1 MSATALVLVLISAV
15 AHAAWN
21 FTGKKSSPTLA
32 FFFWVTVAGS
42 LLFAPLLTLFT
53 GLLGALDREILQLLA
68 LTGLFQGLYLGFLA
82 AAYHAGDMS
91 IAYPIARSSPLI
103 IVCISAFVL
112 GQSDT
117 ISVQA
122 VFGIILIVGGC
133 LLVPM
138 RSFSD
143 LHLANY
149 RNRTTTFAICAA
161 FATAGYSLV
170 DAEATARMRVLTN
183 PLDGAPIATAL
194 EVALVYVIL
203 QGISASV
210 WMALFVA
217 VSDRE
222 RRRLAPLLRGAWRPA
237 IATAVLM
244 FGTYGLVILSMAYVS
259 NVSYVVALRQFSIPL
274 GVVMG
279 VVGLGERLHAP
290 KLLGVAVTVG
300 GLLAVAL
307 G

>member
-1 MSATALVLVLISAV
+1 
-15 AHAAWN
+15 
-21 FTGKKSSPTLA
+21 
-32 FFFWVTVAGS
+32 
-42 LLFAPLLTLFT
+42 
-53 GLLGALDREILQLLA
+53 
-68 LTGLFQGLYLGFLA
+68 
-82 AAYHAGDMS
+82 
-91 IAYPIARSSPLI
+91 
-103 IVCISAFVL
+103 VL